1 MQKLPTLTGLFLL
14 EAAETPL
21 GLRTAE
27 YLDLEY
33 ESHLPQKQKEEFLDC
48 MMEKFLL
55 QVTSLPLAALI
66 ANYKLL
72 LGIEMH
78 A

>member
-14 EAAETPL
+14 KAAETPL
-21 GLRTAE
+21 GLRTAK
-27 YLDLEY
+27 YIDLVY
-33 ESHLPQKQKEEFLDC
+33 ESHLPQKQKEEFLEC
-48 MMEKFLL
+48 MMEKLLL
-55 QVTSLPLAALI
+55 QVASLPLAALI